1 MSIIF
6 FSSNKDKII
15 TSLKKSIETVLPGVE
30 VDLYQSIKE
39 LLYKLRQSSINESV
53 IAVLLTRSLDEIRII
68 SSTDFFSKDIRIL
81 LILPDNSPE
90 TLSAG
95 FSIHPR
101 FIGYIDDDFNNIALV
116 LRKMIMSANK
126 RDASNWQEDI

>member
-15 TSLKKSIETVLPGVE
+15 INLKKTIETVLPGVD
-30 VDLYQSIKE
+30 VDLYQSVKE
-39 LLYKLRQSSINESV
+39 LLYKLRQSSINDNV
-53 IAVLLTRSLDEIRII
+53 IAVLLIRSLDEIQDI
-68 SSTDFFSKDIRIL
+68 SSIDFFLKDIRIL
-81 LILPDNSPE
+81 LILPDGSPE
-90 TLSAG
+90 ILSAG

-126 RDASNWQEDI
+126 RDAFNRQEDI